1 MVKNL
6 ETFLD
11 LLKIFLDT
19 VKTASPLTCCK
30 FKEKFKNC
38 SKGSVRMSVTFGHPI
53 EKLLRNANDDVSAIC
68 PDLNLVSYLVI
79 GIFRKSHINICYNQ
93 IKSHQEHGE
102 FCHNDK
108 N

>member
-1 MVKNL
+1 VGLFILILILHNLLEGMVKNL

-38 SKGSVRMSVTFGHPI
+38 SKGSVRMSVTFGLTPH
-53 EKLLRNANDDVSAIC
+53 RAA
-68 PDLNLVSYLVI
+68 
-79 GIFRKSHINICYNQ
+79 
-93 IKSHQEHGE
+93 
-102 FCHNDK
+102 
-108 N
+108 